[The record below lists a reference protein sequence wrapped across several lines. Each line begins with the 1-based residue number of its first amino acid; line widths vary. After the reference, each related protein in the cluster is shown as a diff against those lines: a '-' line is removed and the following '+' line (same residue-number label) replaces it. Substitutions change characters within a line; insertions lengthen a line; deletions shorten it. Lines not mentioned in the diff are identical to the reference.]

1 MTPIVPAKHVAAVV
15 WELRGGVIMQFNRW
29 IRWCLP
35 VMCIL
40 VIGIASE
47 KANASPLLGQPGLA
61 KAVAP
66 TMAGWHHRYYGW
78 GGGWGGYRGGWGSYY
93 YGRPWIYSAYRP
105 YYANRFVG
113 AYGYGYGYA
122 SPYYSGFSYASPY
135 YSTGYYG
142 IAAYR
147 PVVYAAPAYTSYYV
161 QPTVYPAAYYAGYG
175 GYSAYSYP
183 SYSMYGYTS
192 YAPYGACCGYW

>member
-1 MTPIVPAKHVAAVV
+1 
-15 WELRGGVIMQFNRW
+15 MQVNRW

-35 VMCIL
+35 VMCL
-40 VIGIASE
+40 LAIGLTSQKAS
-47 KANASPLLGQPGLA
+47 ASPLLGQPGLA

-78 GGGWGGYRGGWGSYY
+78 GGGWGYGWGGYRGGWGSYY
-93 YGRPWIYSAYRP
+93 YGRPWIYNAYRP

-113 AYGYGYGYA
+113 SYGYGYA
-122 SPYYSGFSYASPY
+122 SPYYGYTSPYYSGFSYASPY

-142 IAAYR
+142 ISAYR
-147 PVVYAAPAYTSYYV
+147 PVVYAAPAYSSYYV
-161 QPTVYPAAYYAGYG
+161 QPAVYPAAYYTGYSGYG

-192 YAPYGACCGYW
+192 YSPYGGCCGYW